1 MRIFARIMKHEV
13 YISLGS
19 NLGDRKSYLQSAVDA
34 INQRIGKVEKISSVY
49 QTSAWGFEGASFYN
63 ACLLAIT
70 TFSASEVLQQLLQIE
85 KELGRVRNANSK
97 GYQSRCIDLDI
108 IFYDDLVIKTDILN
122 IPHPQMQHRK
132 FVLMPLLD
140 ISPEKQHPI
149 LQKSVIEM
157 LKNTADTSEI
167 NKIDE
172 KIELKSKNS
181 PFKHHNYIA
190 IEGNIGSGKTTLS
203 TKIAEDFGARLILER
218 FSDNPFLP
226 KFYENPK
233 QYGFTLEMSFLT
245 ERYQQMSEQLKQ
257 INLFQPFI
265 VSDYDIF
272 KSLIFSKVT
281 LTEDEFVLYR
291 KLFYILYN
299 QIVKPDLYVFLYQNT
314 DRLIENI
321 QKRGRSYEQNI
332 SKDYLNQIHHGY
344 LDFIQ
349 KNSNINSLVID
360 VTELDFVKNTADY
373 DFIINKI
380 SNFTTENAKK

>member
-1 MRIFARIMKHEV
+1 MRTFARIMKHEV

-19 NLGDRKSYLQSAVDA
+19 NLGNRKKYLQLAIDAV
-34 INQRIGKVEKISSVY
+34 NQSIGTVERISSVY
-49 QTSAWGFEGASFYN
+49 QTPAWGFEGTSFYN
-63 ACLLAIT
+63 ACVLVTT
-70 TFSASEVLQQLLQIE
+70 TFSASQVLQKLLQIE
-85 KELGRVRNANSK
+85 KDLGRVRDTSLG

-108 IFYDDLVIKTDILN
+108 IFYDDLVIKTDVLH

-132 FVLMPLLD
+132 FVLVPLSD
-140 ISPEKQHPI
+140 ISPEKKHPI
-149 LQKSVIEM
+149 LQKSVSEL
-157 LKNTADTSEI
+157 LKIAVDASEI
-167 NKIDE
+167 TKTDE
-172 KIELKSKNS
+172 KIALKTQKS
-181 PFKHHNYIA
+181 PFKYHNYIA

-218 FSDNPFLP
+218 FSDNPFLS

-321 QKRGRSYEQNI
+321 KKRGRSYEQNI
-332 SKDYLNQIHHGY
+332 SKDYLSQIHHGY

-349 KNSNINSLVID
+349 KNNDINSLVID

-373 DFIINKI
+373 NFIVDKI
-380 SNFTTENAKK
+380 SNFTTENTKK

>member
-1 MRIFARIMKHEV
+1 MKHEV

-19 NLGDRKSYLQSAVDA
+19 NLGNRKSYLQSATNL
-34 INQRIGKVEKISSVY
+34 INQRIGKVEKISSIY
-49 QTSAWGFEGASFYN
+49 QTPAWGFEGEFFYN
-63 ACLLAIT
+63 SCLIIKTSLLPN
-70 TFSASEVLQQLLQIE
+70 EVLDKLLEIE
-85 KELGRVRNANSK
+85 KVLGRVRNTKSK

-108 IFYDDLVIKTDILN
+108 LLYDNLVIDTPILQ
-122 IPHPQMQHRK
+122 IPHPQMQHRR
-132 FVLMPLLD
+132 FVLMPLAE
-140 ISPEKQHPI
+140 ISPEKVHPS
-149 LQKSVIEM
+149 LQKTIAEL
-157 LKNTADTSEI
+157 LKTTQDTSKISITNE
-167 NKIDE
+167 KIDQ
-172 KIELKSKNS
+172 KLKFS
-181 PFKHHNYIA
+181 PFNQYNYIA

-203 TKIAEDFGARLILER
+203 TKIANDFNARLILEQ
-218 FSDNPFLP
+218 FSENPFLP

-281 LTEDEFVLYR
+281 LTEDEFILYR

-299 QIVKPDLYVFLYQNT
+299 QIVKPDLYVFLYQNI

-321 QKRGRSYEQNI
+321 RKRGRSYEQNI
-332 SKDYLNQIHHGY
+332 SKEYLNQIHNAY

-349 KNSNINSLVID
+349 QNNEINSLIID
-360 VTELDFVKNTADY
+360 VSELDFVKNQSDY
-373 DFIINKI
+373 DFIIEQI
-380 SNFTTENAKK
+380 SLSTKK

>member
-1 MRIFARIMKHEV
+1 MKHEV

-19 NLGDRKSYLQSAVDA
+19 NLGNRKSYLQSATNL
-34 INQRIGKVEKISSVY
+34 INQRIGKVEKISSIY
-49 QTSAWGFEGASFYN
+49 QTPAWGFEGEFFYN
-63 ACLLAIT
+63 SCLIIKTSLLPN
-70 TFSASEVLQQLLQIE
+70 EVLDKLLEIE
-85 KELGRVRNANSK
+85 KALGRVRNTKSK

-108 IFYDDLVIKTDILN
+108 LLYDNLVIDTPILQ
-122 IPHPQMQHRK
+122 IPHPQMQHRR
-132 FVLMPLLD
+132 FVLMPLAE
-140 ISPEKQHPI
+140 ISPEKVHPS
-149 LQKSVIEM
+149 LQKTIAEL
-157 LKNTADTSEI
+157 LKTTQDTSKISITNE
-167 NKIDE
+167 KIDQ
-172 KIELKSKNS
+172 KLKFS
-181 PFKHHNYIA
+181 PFNQYNYIA

-203 TKIAEDFGARLILER
+203 TKIANDFNARLILEQ
-218 FSDNPFLP
+218 FSENPFLP

-281 LTEDEFVLYR
+281 LTEDEFILYR

-299 QIVKPDLYVFLYQNT
+299 QIVKPDLYVFLYQNI

-321 QKRGRSYEQNI
+321 RKRGRSYEQNI
-332 SKDYLNQIHHGY
+332 SKEYLNQIHNAY

-349 KNSNINSLVID
+349 QNNEINSLIID
-360 VTELDFVKNTADY
+360 VSELDFVKNQSDY
-373 DFIINKI
+373 DFIIEQI
-380 SNFTTENAKK
+380 SLSTKK